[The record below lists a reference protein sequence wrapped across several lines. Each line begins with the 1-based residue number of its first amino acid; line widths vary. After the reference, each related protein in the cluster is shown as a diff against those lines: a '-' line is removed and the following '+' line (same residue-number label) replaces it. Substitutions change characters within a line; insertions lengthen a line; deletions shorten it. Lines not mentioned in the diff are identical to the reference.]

1 VSEVV
6 TITSDGLRLAGYL
19 ARPSASAAKGA
30 GTYGLVICH
39 GFPAEPKGAKLAGH
53 TYPQL
58 AERIAADAGWVV
70 LTFNLRGTG
79 DSEGDFSLGGW
90 LTDLKAAIG
99 HLLAAAGVQAVWLCG
114 YSIGGSLCLC
124 AAGEDPQ
131 VRGVAA
137 FSAPADFTE
146 WAVDP
151 RRLLERARTVGVVHR
166 AGFPADFEAWARAL
180 REIRPLSLIGKIPPR
195 PLLLVH
201 GADDDVV
208 PMLDARAL
216 AEAAD
221 GGVELRILAAAGHRL
236 RHDPRA
242 VALLLGWLERQ
253 LL

>member
-1 VSEVV
+1 MSEAA
-6 TITSDGLRLAGYL
+6 TITSDELRLAGFM
-19 ARPSASAAKGA
+19 ARPSASAATGA
-30 GTYGLVICH
+30 GRYGLVLCH
-39 GFPAEPKGAKLAGH
+39 GFPAEPTGARLAGH

-79 DSEGDFSLGGW
+79 DSQGDFSMAGW
-90 LTDLKAAIG
+90 LTDVKAAIA
-99 HLLAAAGVQAVWLCG
+99 HLLVAGGVQAVWLCG
-114 YSIGGSLCLC
+114 FSLGGSLCLC
-124 AAGEDPQ
+124 AAGEDPE
-131 VRGVAA
+131 VRGVAV
-137 FSAPADFTE
+137 FSAPADFIE
-146 WAVDP
+146 WAVEP
-151 RRLLERARTVGVVHR
+151 RRLLDRARTVGVVHR
-166 AGFPADFEAWARAL
+166 AEFPADFEAWAREL
-180 REIRPLSLIGKIPPR
+180 RDIRPLSLIGKIPPR

-221 GGVELRILAAAGHRL
+221 GNVELRLLAAAGHRL

>member
-1 VSEVV
+1 MSEAA
-6 TITSDGLRLAGYL
+6 TLTSDGLRLAGFM
-19 ARPSASAAKGA
+19 ARPWASAAKGA
-30 GTYGLVICH
+30 GRYGLVICH
-39 GFPAEPKGAKLAGH
+39 GFPAEPKGFRLAGH

-79 DSEGDFSLGGW
+79 DSQGDFSVAGW
-90 LTDLKAAIG
+90 LTDVKAAIA
-99 HLLAAAGVQAVWLCG
+99 HLLVAGGVQAVWMCG
-114 YSIGGSLCLC
+114 FSLGGSLCLC
-124 AAGEDPQ
+124 AAGEDPE

-137 FSAPADFTE
+137 FSAPADF
-146 WAVDP
+146 
-151 RRLLERARTVGVVHR
+151 
-166 AGFPADFEAWARAL
+166 EAWAREL
-180 REIRPLSLIGKIPPR
+180 RDIRPLSLIGKIPPR
-195 PLLLVH
+195 PVLLVH
-201 GADDDVV
+201 GVDDEIV

-221 GGVELRILAAAGHRL
+221 GDVELRILAAAGHRL